1 MPGLNCGMWDLFPD
15 QQLNPGPASEL
26 RILATGQGKSLTLW
40 VLFSVVLYGT
50 FRESHTT
57 LPTPHTPTPLLG
69 GSLNCNSLCEV
80 KCSSFWLAAYNL
92 SQSLGSWKCTSVL
105 SFWAAFPGLCHPAPA
120 LPLLPMPS
128 QSEIRISGPLVVG
141 GRLSVSWPHVL
152 MASSSS
158 ASFSFF
164 RSLRW
169 GSHIS
174 PLTMCPN
181 GKVLLPRS
189 ISWPR

>member
-1 MPGLNCGMWDLFPD
+1 MEP
-15 QQLNPGPASEL
+15 SEN
-26 RILATGQGKSLTLW
+26 
-40 VLFSVVLYGT
+40 
-50 FRESHTT
+50 
-57 LPTPHTPTPLLG
+57 PTPPSPPPTHTHTITEDLSTAIPFVRSNAALLA
-69 GSLNCNSLCEV
+69 SCLQS
-80 KCSSFWLAAYNL
+80 L

-141 GRLSVSWPHVL
+141 GRFSVSWPHVL

-181 GKVLLPRS
+181 GKVLSSPRS